1 MTFYEY
7 LNRFPQ
13 FKKKYENSPEIILD
27 IFNTVEVVTWSSSI
41 KNGKNKLLPCRCRI
55 TYKQMPVE
63 QYDEIVRI
71 NKYFSKIYITDKKKL
86 ELNKDF
92 EK

>member
-7 LNRFPQ
+7 LERMPHY
-13 FKKKYENSPEIILD
+13 KEKCILYKDIILD
-27 IFNTVEVVTWSSSI
+27 IFFNTEVVAWSSVI
-41 KNGKNKLLPCRCRI
+41 KDGKHKLLPCKCGI
-55 TYKQMPVE
+55 TYRQMPVE
-63 QYDEIVRI
+63 QYDEIVRM
-71 NKYFSKIYITDKKKL
+71 NRYFQKIYVTEQKKL

>member
-7 LNRFPQ
+7 LERMPQ
-13 FKKKYENSPEIILD
+13 YKEKCELYKDIILD
-27 IFNTVEVVTWSSSI
+27 VFFNTEVVAWSSVI
-41 KNGKNKLLPCRCRI
+41 KDGKHKLLPCRCGI
-55 TYKQMPVE
+55 TYRQMPVE
-63 QYDEIVRI
+63 EYDEIVRM
-71 NKYFSKIYITDKKKL
+71 NRYFQKIYVTEKKKL

>member
-7 LNRFPQ
+7 LERMPQ
-13 FKKKYENSPEIILD
+13 YKEKCELYEDIILD
-27 IFNTVEVVTWSSSI
+27 IFNTSEVVTWSSSI

-71 NKYFSKIYITDKKKL
+71 NKYFSKIYITEQKKL

-92 EK
+92 E